1 VVVHAWLA
9 FVGVVWIPAR
19 AFWDL
24 DLYRYW
30 MWLGLHRG
38 EWPVL
43 SGPSVYP
50 AGALVPMLLAS
61 VAGTVGTAAY
71 ATSWSVMITLLDALA
86 MVALLHAPRLV
97 RHGLAGGG
105 DEPVPDDLPRRRTL
119 LGAWWWLAFLLLL
132 GPIAM
137 GRLDAVVAPVTIGAL
152 ALALRHP
159 RVASVLLTIGAWIK
173 VAPGALM
180 LPLFVSA
187 RRQWRDVVLPAAV
200 VCLVVVVAVA
210 LGGGAANIASFL
222 TEQTSRGLQIEAPG
236 ATPWLVWGL
245 WSSDVTRFLDQ
256 QIITWEITGP
266 GSGVAVDVL
275 GWLMPLALLGSVA
288 LLWWRRERVGQG
300 LWSDDRA
307 DVELLTRGSMLMVL
321 VLLVFNK
328 VGSPQYMG
336 WLAAPVAVALAL
348 RLPRWRTTAL
358 VTLGIGLATQT
369 VFPWQYDQIIGGLWP
384 TTLVLAARNA
394 ALVALLVLTV
404 RELVRRPED
413 ADARLADPRPAA
425 SLAGSPRRAPAGPVA
440 RPAGGSSRGGVGLR
454 RRDEGERR
462 GVRRA
467 VVDR

>member
-1 VVVHAWLA
+1 VHAWLA
-9 FVGVVWIPAR
+9 FVGVVWIPTQ

-43 SGPSVYP
+43 SGPWVYP
-50 AGALVPMLLAS
+50 AGALLPMLLAG
-61 VAGTVGTAAY
+61 VAGTVGTASY
-71 ATSWSVMITLLDALA
+71 ATAWSVMITLLDALA

-97 RHGLAGGG
+97 RHGLVVG

-119 LGAWWWLAFLLLL
+119 LGGWWWLAFLLLL

-137 GRLDAVVAPVTIGAL
+137 GRLDAVVAPVTIAAL
-152 ALALRHP
+152 AVALRHP

-173 VAPGALM
+173 VAPGALL

-187 RRQWRDVVLPAAV
+187 RRQWRDVVVPAAV
-200 VCLVVVVAVA
+200 VCAVVVTLVT
-210 LGGGAANIASFL
+210 LGGGLANVASFL
-222 TEQTSRGLQIEAPG
+222 TEQGARGMQIESPG

-245 WSSDVTRFLDQ
+245 WSPDVHRFLDHE
-256 QIITWEITGP
+256 IITWEISGP
-266 GSGVAVDVL
+266 GTGGAVDVL
-275 GWLMPLALLGSVA
+275 GWLMPLALIGSAV

-300 LWSDDRA
+300 LWSDERA

-358 VTLGIGLATQT
+358 VTLGIGLATQI
-369 VFPWQYDQIIGGLWP
+369 VFPWHYDQVVGGVWP
-384 TTLVLAARNA
+384 VTLVLAARNL

-404 RELVRRPED
+404 RELVRRPEEND
-413 ADARLADPRPAA
+413 APARRRPVRVETRTPRVVPAATADAPVGDAGRPLVTKPGAPPQPR
-425 SLAGSPRRAPAGPVA
+425 
-440 RPAGGSSRGGVGLR
+440 
-454 RRDEGERR
+454 
-462 GVRRA
+462 
-467 VVDR
+467 